1 MPGDGG
7 VGGDERVGEG
17 LRATLKGLARGDRE
31 EDWSLGIGRSL
42 SARLEWLLSGEKSE
56 ATLVVSNRHSDSE
69 CLAVGRDVRE
79 TSRQRGQLT
88 SYCEVEGLI
97 DMEGAD

>member
-7 VGGDERVGEG
+7 VGGGGERVGEG
-17 LRATLKGLARGDRE
+17 LRATLKGLARGIGK
-31 EDWSLGIGRSL
+31 GIGRSS

-56 ATLVVSNRHSDSE
+56 ATLVVSNRHSYSE

-79 TSRQRGQLT
+79 TLRQRGQLT
-88 SYCEVEGLI
+88 SYCEVERLI
-97 DMEGAD
+97 DMEGMD